1 MIGIDSPWSIIAYN
15 RMQLILF
22 SGAVRLGTSDEWFD
36 SRLNC
41 LLKVHEKDTVQDT
54 IVFCLWCFMKM
65 DFGAGRFR
73 FVKVDGKMVK
83 IDLDHVDRVFE
94 KFEKDERI
102 LRCQKQKKKKV

>member
-1 MIGIDSPWSIIAYN
+1 
-15 RMQLILF
+15 
-22 SGAVRLGTSDEWFD
+22 
-36 SRLNC
+36 
-41 LLKVHEKDTVQDT
+41 
-54 IVFCLWCFMKM
+54 MKM

-73 FVKVDGKMVK
+73 FVKIDGKMVK

>member
-1 MIGIDSPWSIIAYN
+1 MGRAAN
-15 RMQLILF
+15 VF
-22 SGAVRLGTSDEWFD
+22 SRAVRLGTSEEGFD
-36 SRLNC
+36 SRLHG
-41 LLKVHEKDTVQDT
+41 LLKGHEKDAVQDT

-65 DFGAGRFR
+65 DFGTGRFR
-73 FVKVDGKMVK
+73 FVKIDGKMVK